1 MSTFIHKLGGSIIGN
16 PRLLENVMKSIRFEN
31 GNIPNILVVSALNHS
46 SDKSTGTTSLLSSV
60 RRTGTLHEKVE
71 LVKSLHHN
79 YNKVYEYF
87 GESISDK
94 TVSII
99 EDALFKGSNE
109 ETIEAGELASA
120 QMVSDILTSRGIVV
134 KQSRLPYTFKGRD
147 VLFANQITRRGAIE
161 TLRSECRIPTVT
173 TVMPGF
179 FHVGSRGT
187 LNTIGRGYSDVTGA
201 LAASVFSGRSYYVW
215 KESVG
220 VFTTHPGNYPNAKRI
235 PSLSLNEAR
244 ELTAFGNDVLHPLT
258 SDFLA
263 DMDLDVIIKDADT
276 ERACDTE
283 VLINRIEYGDISVP
297 KMTAIASKSRLCIID
312 YKLAVPGSDLRFPFH
327 PILLNVNRASVSALL
342 TEESYAFL
350 PAKVPSNFTVRKNR
364 SVIACVGQGL
374 RGSVGVASE
383 ITGTLA
389 AENINVEMLSQGP
402 DEISVAIVVATADER
417 KAVESLE
424 ARFLA

>member
-1 MSTFIHKLGGSIIGN
+1 M
-16 PRLLENVMKSIRFEN
+16 
-31 GNIPNILVVSALNHS
+31 
-46 SDKSTGTTSLLSSV
+46 V
-60 RRTGTLHEKVE
+60 RTLHR
-71 LVKSLHHN
+71 N
-79 YNKVYEYF
+79 YDKVYQHF
-87 GESISDK
+87 GQSISDK

-99 EDALFKGSNE
+99 EDALFKGTNE

-120 QMVSDILTSRGIVV
+120 QLVSDILASKGVAV
-134 KQSRLPYTFKGRD
+134 KQTRFPRTFKGRD
-147 VLFANQITRRGAIE
+147 VLFANPVTRRGAIE
-161 TLRSECRIPTVT
+161 TLRSECRTPTVT

-179 FHVGSRGT
+179 FHVGSSGT
-187 LNTIGRGYSDVTGA
+187 LKAIGRGYSDVTGA

-215 KESVG
+215 KESGG
-220 VFTTHPGNYPNAKRI
+220 VFTTHPGYYPQAKRVH
-235 PSLSLNEAR
+235 SLSLSEAR

-263 DMDLDVIIKDADT
+263 DMDLDLAIKDADR

-283 VLINRIEYGDISVP
+283 VQITPMEYGKIAAP
-297 KMTAIASKSRLCIID
+297 KMTAIASKSKLCIID

-342 TEESYAFL
+342 TEESYAIL
-350 PAKVPSNFTVRKNR
+350 PAKVPCNFTVRKNR
-364 SVIACVGQGL
+364 SVIACVGRGL

-417 KAVESLE
+417 KAVKSLE